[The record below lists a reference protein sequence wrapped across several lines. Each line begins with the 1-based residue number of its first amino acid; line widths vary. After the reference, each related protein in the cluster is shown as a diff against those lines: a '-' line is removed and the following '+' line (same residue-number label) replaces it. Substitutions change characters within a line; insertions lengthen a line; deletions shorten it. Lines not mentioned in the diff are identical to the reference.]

1 MNVLQVVTMTPVWDT
16 NVHNTARTGCF
27 KLLAAAVMRAAKQ
40 HNMEPE
46 TRAKMVEMMAASTIR
61 DVEIC
66 RDHLAQSLSLTPKH
80 SDNSP

>member
-1 MNVLQVVTMTPVWDT
+1 MTPLWDT
-16 NVHNTARTGCF
+16 NVHNTARTSCF
-27 KLLAAAVMRAAKQ
+27 KLLAAAVLRAAKQ
-40 HNMEPE
+40 HDMEPE
-46 TRAKMVEMMAASTIR
+46 IRTKMVEMMAASTIR

>member
-1 MNVLQVVTMTPVWDT
+1 MSLVSVWDT
-16 NVHNTARTGCF
+16 SVLNTTRTCCF
-27 KLLAAAVMRAAKQ
+27 KLLAAAVMRAAKL
-40 HNMEPE
+40 HDMEPE

>member
-1 MNVLQVVTMTPVWDT
+1 MTPVWDT

-27 KLLAAAVMRAAKQ
+27 KLLAAAVMKAAKQ
-40 HNMEPE
+40 HDMEPE
-46 TRAKMVEMMAASTIR
+46 IRTKMVEMMAASTIR

>member
-1 MNVLQVVTMTPVWDT
+1 MVPVWEAG
-16 NVHNTARTGCF
+16 VHNTTRTGCF
-27 KLLAAAVMRAAKQ
+27 KLLAAAVLKAAKE
-40 HNMEPE
+40 HDMEPG
-46 TRAKMVEMMAASTIR
+46 TRRRMVEMMAASTIR

>member
-1 MNVLQVVTMTPVWDT
+1 MTPVWDT
-16 NVHNTARTGCF
+16 SVYNTARTVCF
-27 KLLAAAVMRAAKQ
+27 KLLAAAAMRAAKQ
-40 HNMEPE
+40 HDMEPE

>member
-1 MNVLQVVTMTPVWDT
+1 MVPVWEAG
-16 NVHNTARTGCF
+16 VHNTTRTGCF
-27 KLLAAAVMRAAKQ
+27 KLLAAAVLRAAKQ
-40 HNMEPE
+40 HDMEPE

-66 RDHLAQSLSLTPKH
+66 RDMLAQSLSLTPKH

>member
-1 MNVLQVVTMTPVWDT
+1 MTPVWDT
-16 NVHNTARTGCF
+16 NVQNTARTGCF

-40 HNMEPE
+40 HDMEPE